1 MASNGM
7 DAFDDYFQ
15 SMLESDPQTAYLG
28 QVGQQ
33 YGVDQ
38 KDRSAGKAPDYFT
51 GQQDRSAGKARDY
64 FAGQFGNVYN
74 QFLGVKG
81 RELMNRTDPSKMTSF
96 TDFLSNQPFTQKYG
110 ALTPA
115 QKGTSNRRF
124 SPSTRFIYF

>member
-38 KDRSAGKAPDYFT
+38 K
-51 GQQDRSAGKARDY
+51 DRSAGKARDY